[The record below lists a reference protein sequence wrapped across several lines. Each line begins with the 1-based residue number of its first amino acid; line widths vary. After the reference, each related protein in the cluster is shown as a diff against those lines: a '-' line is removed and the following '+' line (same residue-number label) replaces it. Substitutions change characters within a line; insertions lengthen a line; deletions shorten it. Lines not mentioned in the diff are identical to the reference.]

1 MRTTLASAGFCP
13 GRVPVRDLHIFPCE
27 GVPVNFSSSF
37 APRLLSWPLALLIV
51 CLILQGCGTMKNGR
65 RWGEDAT
72 LLPGWKKAGES
83 AFDALMSP
91 LVLIPAAGAL
101 LLQIDHGDRRISDWA
116 REHTPVYGS
125 NDKADQRSE
134 DIRGVMACTF
144 YLSML
149 ATPSG
154 DDLTSWGASK
164 VKGALVQ
171 QAAVGFN
178 HLIVSNSQD
187 AIGRERPNNSDK
199 RSFPSSR
206 AANTAA
212 FATLS
217 SRNVDAMNIPQP
229 AKTTLNAGLYTAMF
243 ATAWARVEAGRHYPS
258 DVLAGI
264 SLGHLTSSII
274 NDTFMGIDSKVN
286 GHPVASCNGKEL
298 FIGYCLRF

>member
-1 MRTTLASAGFCP
+1 
-13 GRVPVRDLHIFPCE
+13 
-27 GVPVNFSSSF
+27 
-37 APRLLSWPLALLIV
+37 
-51 CLILQGCGTMKNGR
+51 MKNGR

-72 LLPGWKKAGES
+72 LLPGWKKVGES
-83 AFDALMSP
+83 AFDALTSP

-125 NDKADQRSE
+125 NDRADQRSE

-144 YLSML
+144 YLSMI
-149 ATPSG
+149 ATPGG
-154 DDLTSWGASK
+154 DDLSSWGSSK

-229 AKTTLNAGLYTAMF
+229 AKTALNFGLYTAMF

-264 SLGHLTSSII
+264 SLGHLTTSII
-274 NDTFMGIDSKVN
+274 NDSFMGIDSKGN
-286 GHPVASCNGKEL
+286 GYPVASYNGREL
-298 FIGYCLRF
+298 FLGYCLRF